1 MTKTSNLVDG
11 LCTIDVV
18 VQDQSVRGVASYAE
32 LGIAA
37 SNLVSQCA
45 VARGVGGIA
54 MNVGMCSYRMI
65 QFNPLSAHQD
75 APVALVRQGFP
86 VC

>member
-1 MTKTSNLVDG
+1 MYGHGMTKTSNLVDG

-37 SNLVSQCA
+37 SNLVGQCA

-75 APVALVRQGFP
+75 APVALVR
-86 VC
+86 